1 MNRSY
6 DVRVT
11 ATIEV
16 GGTFEAEDA
25 GAAQEAAIRE
35 LKTSGELSNI
45 VVERCIFLDEDEASM
60 PAPIPASE
68 LPLHGAPDPGDFPP
82 EYYDPGPPAT
92 SF

>member
-6 DVRVT
+6 DVRLT
-11 ATIEV
+11 ASIEI

-25 GAAQEAAIRE
+25 DAAKEAAIRE

-45 VVERCIFLDEDEASM
+45 VVERCIFLDEDEAEP
-60 PAPIPASE
+60 PAV
-68 LPLHGAPDPGDFPP
+68 PLHGSPDPGDFPP
-82 EYYDPGPPAT
+82 EYYDPGPPTT